1 MNVLICLELHDV
13 IVEYIQKYIYT
24 IYAAE
29 ECLKHETICTP
40 IKWKNNFLKSGLIYC
55 RLPQGMEHHV
65 HIVRF

>member
-29 ECLKHETICTP
+29 ECLKHETMCTP
-40 IKWKNNFLKSGLIYC
+40 IKWKNNLFK
-55 RLPQGMEHHV
+55 
-65 HIVRF
+65 VRTDLL